1 MTISRKFLAIAG
13 ISAAIVGSNIAA
25 DRRWAKAPNPLG
37 SDQPQF
43 PGTDTIMVPTN
54 DGAEIKVDRFGT
66 GPTVVLVHGLTSRSD
81 DWGPVADRLVAS
93 GHRVIGINQR
103 GHGGSTIGTE
113 GFSAARQGRDLQQVF
128 AALGLTDFVLVG
140 HSMGG
145 IASMSYAVD
154 HPQDFGQRV
163 AGLCLVATLANTSD
177 FLGRAGAKLVASRPS
192 GSLQGDDPLSLRI
205 RRRFARFVLGAKP
218 NTQIIDF
225 ALVTAANCP
234 DESRIGA
241 ALGLTTYNVED
252 RIVSIDVPTTVVCGT
267 ADFVTRYG
275 NSVKLA
281 EMIPGATLI
290 TIKDAGHMVLWENP
304 DEVTDAIAGLVPAA
318 TPAAVS

>member
-1 MTISRKFLAIAG
+1 MTISRKFLTIAG
-13 ISAAIVGSNIAA
+13 FSAAIVASNIAT

-37 SDQPQF
+37 SDQPRF

-54 DGAEIKVDRFGT
+54 DGAEIKVDRAGT
-66 GPTVVLVHGLTSRSD
+66 GPTVVLVHGLTSRTD

-93 GHRVIGINQR
+93 GHRVIGVNQR

-128 AALGLTDFVLVG
+128 SALELTDLVLVG

-177 FLGRAGAKLVASRPS
+177 FLGRAGAKLVANRPS
-192 GSLQGDDPLSLRI
+192 GSLEGDDPVSLRI
-205 RRRFARFVLGAKP
+205 RRRVARFVLGAKP
-218 NTQIIDF
+218 STQLIDF
-225 ALVTAANCP
+225 ALDTAANCP
-234 DESRIGA
+234 DEARIGA
-241 ALGLTTYNVED
+241 ALGLATYNVED
-252 RIVSIDVPTTVVCGT
+252 RLVGIDVPTTVLCGT
-267 ADFVTRYG
+267 VDFVTRYG
-275 NSVKLA
+275 NSVKLT
-281 EMIPGATLI
+281 EMIPGATLV
-290 TIKDAGHMVLWENP
+290 TIKGAGHMVLWENP
-304 DEVTDAIAGLVPAA
+304 DEVSNAIAGLVPVP